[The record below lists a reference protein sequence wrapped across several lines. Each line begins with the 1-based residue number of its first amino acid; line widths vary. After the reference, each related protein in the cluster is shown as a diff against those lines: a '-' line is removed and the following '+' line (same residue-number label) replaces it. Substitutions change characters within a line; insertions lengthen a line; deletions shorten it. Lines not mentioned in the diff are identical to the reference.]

1 VSRIAIDP
9 ETLVRLAGSSHE
21 ISTVH
26 QLLAPNSI
34 RSLALDIL
42 LQRVRNRELS
52 EREAMTLHERM
63 TELKIRLLGDRV
75 SRRTAWQIALENDLN
90 TVGLAEY
97 VAVATLQA
105 DALLTFNPELAAI
118 ALGHVPLAKMTDLF
132 ER

>member
-1 VSRIAIDP
+1 M
-9 ETLVRLAGSSHE
+9 RLADNSRE

-26 QLLAPNSI
+26 QLVAPNSI

-42 LQRVRNRELS
+42 LQRVRNGELS